1 MGSDGS
7 PVTRNTT
14 QRGLDNVAVAVL
26 AAGHGSRMKSG
37 TPKHLHAVG
46 GTPIVERVIRAGLA
60 VEPDQL
66 VAVVSPHLADLPATL
81 GMPGAFATTIQAI
94 ADGTADAVRCAL
106 KALEPCR
113 WLISLLGD
121 SPLLT
126 GETVAALL
134 AGARRSG
141 AKITI
146 LTCEL
151 PEAANYGRIER
162 NAAGDPVGIIEQKND
177 DPLFRQGRT
186 EINSGIMVLDAA
198 WAASVLAR
206 MPRNEITNEFLL
218 TDLVAIAVE
227 ERAADEPW
235 PVSTVSG
242 GPDVAL
248 GVNDRRDLMAADA
261 AVRRLTQDRLLD
273 SGVTIIGG
281 DSVVIDETVTVGPD
295 TVLLP
300 FSVIT
305 GRTTIGA
312 GCTIGPG
319 AILHDAAIA
328 DRVTVR
334 SSTVTASSIGEDSD
348 VGPYAHI
355 RAGCRI
361 GSRVHI
367 GTSAEL
373 KNSVIGDD
381 SKSGHFSYLGDA
393 TLGRDVNI
401 GAGTITANYD
411 GDRKHAT
418 IIGDR
423 AFIGSDTVL
432 VAPVAV
438 GEEAAT
444 GAGSVVT
451 RNVEPGST
459 VIGVPARPH
468 IRAASRRVAEMSDSA
483 GELDKG

>member
-7 PVTRNTT
+7 PVTSTT
-14 QRGLDNVAVAVL
+14 TRLGLDNVAVAVL
-26 AAGHGSRMKSG
+26 AAGRGTRMKSG
-37 TPKHLHAVG
+37 TPKHLHSVG
-46 GTPIVERVIRAGLA
+46 GIPIVERVIRAGLA

-66 VAVVSPHLADLPATL
+66 VAVVSPVLADLPAIL
-81 GMPGAFATTIQAI
+81 GMSGAFTTTIQTI
-94 ADGTADAVRCAL
+94 ADGTAGAVRCAL
-106 KALEPCR
+106 EALQPCR

-126 GETVAALL
+126 GDTVAVLL

-141 AKITI
+141 AKVTV
-146 LTCEL
+146 LTCDL
-151 PEAANYGRIER
+151 PDASTYGRIER
-162 NAAGDPVGIIEQKND
+162 NDAGDPVGIIELKND

-198 WAASVLAR
+198 WATGVLAR
-206 MPRNEITNEFLL
+206 MTRNETTNEFLL

-227 ERAADEPW
+227 ERAAGEPW
-235 PVSTVSG
+235 PVSTVAAV
-242 GPDVAL
+242 PDIAL

-261 AVRRLTQDRLLD
+261 AARRLTRDRLLD
-273 SGVTIIGG
+273 TGVTIIGG
-281 DSVVIDETVTVGPD
+281 ESVVVDETVTVGPD
-295 TVLLP
+295 TVLMP
-300 FSVIT
+300 FTVIT
-305 GRTTIGA
+305 GKTTIGS

-319 AILHDAAIA
+319 TVLHDAVIA

-348 VGPYAHI
+348 VGPYAHV

-373 KNSVIGDD
+373 KNSVVGDD

-401 GAGTITANYD
+401 GAGTITANFD
-411 GDRKHAT
+411 GEMKHVT
-418 IIGDR
+418 TIGDR

-432 VAPVAV
+432 VAPVTV
-438 GEEAAT
+438 GQGAAT

-459 VIGVPARPH
+459 VIGVPARPY
-468 IRAASRRVAEMSDSA
+468 IRAASRQAAETSESA